1 MNHLQAAGKAHI
13 LSKMIVAENKLQWR
27 LSGRVSSRD
36 GDCFLVEMSKYVRKY
51 ANGVSK
57 ESCEYSSHNASEK
70 LYRTGTAPGLPPSP
84 LGGGGGGA
92 LASPPGAGGLAH
104 HRTCSRHS
112 TLGYPSAGRL
122 DLAPRYLWSTVPER
136 ASKRTYRRPPCPGL

>member
-27 LSGRVSSRD
+27 LSGRVRSRD

-84 LGGGGGGA
+84 LGGGHWPRHPVPV
-92 LASPPGAGGLAH
+92 ASP
-104 HRTCSRHS
+104 T
-112 TLGYPSAGRL
+112 TGRVR
-122 DLAPRYLWSTVPER
+122 ATQPWGIPRPD
-136 ASKRTYRRPPCPGL
+136 A